1 MSWRDDA
8 EREILELTPGS
19 SGLVDAAAELARLL
33 ELARGQLARR
43 TDAPADGG
51 RPEPDRLLTVDEA
64 AGVLGVKPG
73 WLYRNAHRLPFARKL
88 SPKMLRFSER
98 GLTRYLA
105 TQRR

>member
-1 MSWRDDA
+1 MTWRDDA
-8 EREILELTPGS
+8 EREILGQPPGS

-43 TDAPADGG
+43 TDAPAGVG
-51 RPEPDRLLTVDEA
+51 PEPDRLLTVEESA
-64 AGVLGVKPG
+64 ELLNVKPG
-73 WLYRNAHRLPFARKL
+73 WLYRNAGRLPFTRKL

-98 GLTRYLA
+98 GLRRYLA